1 MRKLFSIVALI
12 LFISTASLSQ
22 AQQYTLEAGHTA
34 VTFQISHLGLS
45 WTAGRFNKVEGE
57 VSIDKA
63 APEKS
68 TFSLTIASDSIDT
81 GNEKRD
87 EHLRSP
93 DFFDVKQFPT
103 ITFVSTKV
111 APIENGYEVTGD
123 LTMHGETKP
132 VTFKLMGGGVKE
144 MPPGTIRTGF
154 TTNLVINR
162 LDFGVGADNPALGN
176 DVHTMISFEAVR
188 K

>member
-1 MRKLFSIVALI
+1 MRKF
-12 LFISTASLSQ
+12 SLSFASIALVFLASISH

-68 TFSLTIASDSIDT
+68 TFSLTIAADSIDT

-93 DFFDVKQFPT
+93 DFFDVKQFPS
-103 ITFVSTKV
+103 ITFASTNV

-123 LTMHGETKP
+123 LTMHGETNQ
-132 VTFKLMGGGVKE
+132 VTFKLLGGAVKE

-154 TTNLVINR
+154 TTNLVIKR
-162 LDFGVGADNPALGN
+162 LDFGVGSENPALGN
-176 DVHTMISFEAVR
+176 DVHTMISFEAIR